1 MTENKAI
8 QIIKREEQWE
18 SNASI
23 SNAFNTA
30 IKALEENQQYHAIC
44 TVEECQS
51 AVEKQRTKRPIIIN
65 RSGRLT
71 DFKCPC
77 CGARRIVGIK
87 ARDEHCGDCGQKLD
101 WE

>member
-30 IKALEENQQYHAIC
+30 IKALEENQQYHAIG
-44 TVEECQS
+44 TVDECQS
-51 AVEKQRTKRPIIIN
+51 AVDKQAAKKP
-65 RSGRLT
+65 RLIGNAMI
-71 DFKCPC
+71 CPSC
-77 CGARRIVGIK
+77 PKVYSNDRVTYCLN
-87 ARDEHCGDCGQKLD
+87 CGQKID
-101 WE
+101 WG